1 MPTHLPLKPLQ
12 ERLQQTAAMYHRE
25 DENALLIEAIDQA
38 VAVNETLAQV
48 WIARLGNDAANLRK
62 TRN

>member
-1 MPTHLPLKPLQ
+1 MT
-12 ERLQQTAAMYHRE
+12 QQTAAVDHRKN
-25 DENALLIEAIDQA
+25 ENALLIEAIDQA